1 MGLLQRKCRNPGLTT
16 YHCQKLCSPIQSDE
30 KLYNRMSTKMQRTLR
45 TAARLLPRA
54 KWALLVIFI
63 LIPLESGKDL
73 QLGLHKNNLV
83 SRDFQDTQIQSL
95 ATTLGFPPRLTE
107 TFVPVRKILRDI
119 LNHNMVEVALDF
131 RASMMV

>member
-95 ATTLGFPPRLTE
+95 AMTLGFPPRLTE